1 MTQLRRDWLAERD
14 FTLVLGAGFF
24 GFFAHTGLLLALE
37 HYGLQPRRIVG
48 VSAGALAGGLWA
60 SGLPAERIAEH
71 VLALRREEFWD
82 PSFPWGGWLAGRKF
96 LRKLEG
102 VLAPTGVER
111 LEHCPTP
118 FVAVAYDVL
127 ALRSRALAT
136 GSLHSAILAS
146 CSVPLM
152 FRPVWRERQLLVDGG
167 IADRL
172 GVTAW
177 KPRERVLVHALP
189 PRPGR
194 SRSLDGTRGVGVEAQ
209 MLELPDLPQVHPY
222 ALDRGR
228 LALEHA
234 FTAAGAWLAAPT
246 A

>member
-1 MTQLRRDWLAERD
+1 MTPLRRDWLAERD

-37 HYGLQPRRIVG
+37 HQGLQPRRIVG

-71 VLALRREEFWD
+71 LVALRREEFWD
-82 PSFPWGGWLAGRKF
+82 PAFPWGGWLAGRKF
-96 LRKLEG
+96 LRKLED
-102 VLAPTGVER
+102 VLGPTGVEHV
-111 LEHCPTP
+111 EHCPTP

-127 ALRSRALAT
+127 ALRPRPLAT

-167 IADRL
+167 VADRL
-172 GVTAW
+172 GASAW
-177 KPRERVLVHALP
+177 RPRERVLVHALP
-189 PRPGR
+189 PRSGR
-194 SRSLDGTRGVGVEAQ
+194 GPVHRDPRGVGVEAQ
-209 MLELPDLPQVHPY
+209 MLVLPELPRVHPY
-222 ALDRGR
+222 ALERGR

-234 FTAAGAWLAAPT
+234 YQAARAWLAEPT